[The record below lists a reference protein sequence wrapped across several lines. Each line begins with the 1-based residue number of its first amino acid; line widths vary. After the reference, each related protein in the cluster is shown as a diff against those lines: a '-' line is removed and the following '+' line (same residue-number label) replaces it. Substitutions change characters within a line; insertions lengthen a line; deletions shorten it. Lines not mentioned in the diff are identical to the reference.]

1 MKNWWKA
8 AVVAALVIAV
18 AVIVIGKNK
27 DSEKPK
33 VTPEPQVTATQ
44 RAEPPA
50 PPESEQRMAKEDR
63 AATKPV
69 KEEAKKGSAP
79 LVLKTAQNA
88 PTKTEEKPAPKVE
101 KRLPRIVDL
110 GASKCIPCK
119 MMVPVLE
126 ELTAEQKGKLVVE
139 FIDVWKNQAEG
150 EKYGIRSIPTQ
161 IFFDENGKE
170 FFRHEG
176 FFAKEDI
183 IAKFKEQGIDL

>member
-27 DSEKPK
+27 DSERPE
-33 VTPEPQVTATQ
+33 VAPEPQVTATQ

-50 PPESEQRMAKEDR
+50 PPESEQRIAKEDR
-63 AATKPV
+63 VAEKPV
-69 KEEAKKGSAP
+69 KEEAKKSSTP
-79 LVLKTAQNA
+79 LVLKTAQNPPA
-88 PTKTEEKPAPKVE
+88 KTEGRPAPKVE

-126 ELTAEQKGKLVVE
+126 ELTTEQKGKLVVE
-139 FIDVWKNQAEG
+139 FIDVWENQAEG

-161 IFFDENGKE
+161 VFFDENGKE

-183 IAKFKEQGIDL
+183 IAKFKEQGINL